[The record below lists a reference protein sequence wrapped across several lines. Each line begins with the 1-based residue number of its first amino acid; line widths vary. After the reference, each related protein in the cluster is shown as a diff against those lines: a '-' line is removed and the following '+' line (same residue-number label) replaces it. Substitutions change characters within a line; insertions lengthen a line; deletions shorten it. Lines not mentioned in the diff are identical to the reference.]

1 MEDKAIFYGVSVG
14 PGDPQLITLAA
25 LRAVEACPVIAAPQA
40 PSGRTLA
47 LDILRGAADLTGKAI
62 LPLPLAM
69 TRDKAILEEEY
80 RHAAD
85 LVRPHLQA
93 GRSVAMLTLG
103 DVSVYSTVHYLLKI
117 LTGEGWPARLIP
129 GVPSF
134 CAAAASLGRSLT
146 TMDKPLHILPAGAW
160 ELEDA
165 LALPGS
171 KVLMKSGRRLPQ
183 VVARLSQKPG
193 LHPALA
199 LNCGLEDEYLCP
211 DFADYDGRQSYFATF
226 LVEGEETP

>member
-1 MEDKAIFYGVSVG
+1 MEHKAIFYGVSVG
-14 PGDPQLITLAA
+14 PGDPELLTLAA
-25 LRAVEACPVIAAPQA
+25 LRAVEACPVIAAPQT

-47 LDILRGAADLTGKAI
+47 LDILRGAADLTGKTI

-80 RHAAD
+80 RRAAD

-93 GRSVAMLTLG
+93 GQSVAMLTLG
-103 DVSVYSTVHYLLKI
+103 DVSVYSTVHYLYRI
-117 LTGEGWPARLIP
+117 LAGEGWPARLIP

-134 CAAAASLGRSLT
+134 CAAAAALGRSLT
-146 TMDKPLHILPAGAW
+146 AMDKPLHILPAGSGG
-160 ELEDA
+160 LEEA
-165 LALPGS
+165 LALPGT

-183 VVARLSQKPG
+183 VVEELAGREE

-199 LNCGLEDEYLCP
+199 LNCGLKNEYLCP
-211 DFADYDGRQSYFATF
+211 DLAEYDGRQSYFATF
-226 LVEGEETP
+226 LVGEETT

>member
-146 TMDKPLHILPAGAW
+146 PMDNPLHILPAGAW

-211 DFADYDGRQSYFATF
+211 NLADYDGRQSYFATF
-226 LVEGEETP
+226 LVDGEESS

>member
-1 MEDKAIFYGVSVG
+1 MEHKAIFYGVSVG
-14 PGDPQLITLAA
+14 PGDPELLTLAA
-25 LRAVEACPVIAAPQA
+25 LRAVEACPVIAAPQT

-47 LDILRGAADLTGKAI
+47 LDILRGAADLTGKTI

-69 TRDKAILEEEY
+69 TRDKSILEEEY
-80 RHAAD
+80 RRAAD

-103 DVSVYSTVHYLLKI
+103 DVSVYSTVHYLYRI
-117 LTGEGWPARLIP
+117 LAGEGWPARLIP

-134 CAAAASLGRSLT
+134 CAAAAALGRSLT
-146 TMDKPLHILPAGAW
+146 AMDKPLHILPAGSSG
-160 ELEDA
+160 LEEA
-165 LALPGS
+165 LALPGT

-183 VVARLSQKPG
+183 VVEELAGREE

-199 LNCGLEDEYLCP
+199 LNCGLKDEYLCP
-211 DFADYDGRQSYFATF
+211 DLAEYDGRQSYFATF
-226 LVEGEETP
+226 LVGEETT

>member
-85 LVRPHLQA
+85 LGPTCRRGAAWPCSPW
-93 GRSVAMLTLG
+93 GMCRSIPP
-103 DVSVYSTVHYLLKI
+103 STI
-117 LTGEGWPARLIP
+117 
-129 GVPSF
+129 S
-134 CAAAASLGRSLT
+134 
-146 TMDKPLHILPAGAW
+146 
-160 ELEDA
+160 
-165 LALPGS
+165 
-171 KVLMKSGRRLPQ
+171 
-183 VVARLSQKPG
+183 
-193 LHPALA
+193 
-199 LNCGLEDEYLCP
+199 
-211 DFADYDGRQSYFATF
+211 
-226 LVEGEETP
+226 

>member
-160 ELEDA
+160 ELEGA

-211 DFADYDGRQSYFATF
+211 DLADYDGRQSSFATF
-226 LVEGEETP
+226 LVEGEERS